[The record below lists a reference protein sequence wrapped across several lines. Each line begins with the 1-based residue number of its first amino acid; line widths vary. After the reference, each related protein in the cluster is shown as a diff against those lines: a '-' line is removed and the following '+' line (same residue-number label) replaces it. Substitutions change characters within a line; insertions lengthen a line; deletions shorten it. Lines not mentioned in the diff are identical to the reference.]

1 MNVNLNVLKDVN
13 IDEMIDDDDDEERR
27 FLIKELEK
35 KANNKKNVIGGGHP
49 EKTEP
54 RIKTES
60 NGTGYNSDTGSL
72 ANTPL
77 GVKRSRSNSK
87 TELTPT
93 STSSATQSLTQST
106 SSQSLLSQLNI
117 TLNCHYCWA
126 QFQLN
131 VTKNLKNNM
140 QQKENGK
147 YMQHLALHLNAPY
160 KCNECS
166 YPITDAKTFLKHK
179 QFYKHDEKCIM
190 VDNDITIPNSSN
202 LTANN
207 GTRRKTLIATRLKQH
222 QQCLNQQQ
230 EVELDTSSNE
240 IVYNHERDSFKC
252 SLCYAETDSAPSTS
266 VSALNKV
273 PTSSSSGASNF
284 SFDKEQVLKHV
295 LIVHLSFLAYKCDT
309 CSQFYAFDEPQTKQH
324 AALVHH
330 CGTATSSETQSCHF
344 KLIKTEEEINLA
356 INRAQ
361 QFIAKIQAQP
371 KKAENSVS
379 PSSALVKTR
388 QQSAGVSVAN
398 VSLEAMPKYK
408 CCKCNSGPSASPIVL
423 YNYQDALDHVMIAHL
438 TPSQNKKEKKLC
450 YELELFEQ
458 NLEDLVASETGVVT
472 TVSADKIG

>member
-1 MNVNLNVLKDVN
+1 
-13 IDEMIDDDDDEERR
+13 MIDDDDDEERR

-35 KANNKKNVIGGGHP
+35 KANNKKSVIGGHA
-49 EKTEP
+49 EKSEP
-54 RIKTES
+54 RIIKTES
-60 NGTGYNSDTGSL
+60 NGTGYTSDSGSL

-93 STSSATQSLTQST
+93 STGSAAQQNLSQT
-106 SSQSLLSQLNI
+106 SANQSLLSQLNI

-190 VDNDITIPNSSN
+190 VDNDITIPSSA
-202 LTANN
+202 TQAANN

-222 QQCLNQQQ
+222 QQCVQQQ
-230 EVELDTSSNE
+230 ELELEVSSNE
-240 IVYNHERDSFKC
+240 IVYSHERDSFKC

-273 PTSSSSGASNF
+273 PTASSSGASNF

-295 LIVHLSFLAYKCDT
+295 LIVHLSFLAYKCDA
-309 CSQFYAFDEPQTKQH
+309 CAQFYAFDEPQTKQH

-371 KKAENSVS
+371 RKAESSGS
-379 PSSALVKTR
+379 PSSGSAKTR
-388 QQSAGVSVAN
+388 QQSAGGAVASVA
-398 VSLEAMPKYK
+398 LEATPKYK
-408 CCKCNSGPSASPIVL
+408 CCKCNGAPSAAPIVL
-423 YNYQDALDHVMIAHL
+423 YSYQDALDHVMMAHL